1 MSILPPAAQFRV
13 ASINEAKC
21 VLNSFNRRD
30 FFKISLI
37 KEGNSQLLYANR
49 GYKIQGP
56 ALVFTNPSVPFSW
69 ESTDN
74 IGDPAGV
81 FCIFTNSFIL
91 AAGGRRTLQESALF
105 KADGNPVFILNA
117 TQVAYIEGLFTK
129 MRQELEGD
137 YKYKFDVIGSL
148 ITLLI
153 HEALKMQPA
162 EAFTTPA
169 NASARIAKLFLALL
183 EKQFPVDLSDNH
195 LQLKKAGD
203 FARLLNVHA
212 NHLNAALQEITGRST
227 TAHINERILFEAK
240 SLIMHTDWSIA
251 EIAFS
256 LGFEYVS
263 YFNRFFKKHTNLTP
277 VLLRKDN

>member
-1 MSILPPAAQFRV
+1 VGVFLLAAVTGCLQWPSDPPGVQGRDALLEHIWTIILTNDSGRVWVVQSDTTQGRPASLEDTLSATLWTALDGLPESWTGTAGRIV
-13 ASINEAKC
+13 LAPASDHVE
-21 VLNSFNRRD
+21 RT
-30 FFKISLI
+30 ISLI

-169 NASARIAKLFLALL
+169 NASARIELMT
-183 EKQFPVDLSDNH
+183 QV
-195 LQLKKAGD
+195 
-203 FARLLNVHA
+203 
-212 NHLNAALQEITGRST
+212 
-227 TAHINERILFEAK
+227 
-240 SLIMHTDWSIA
+240 IMFT
-251 EIAFS
+251 
-256 LGFEYVS
+256 
-263 YFNRFFKKHTNLTP
+263 
-277 VLLRKDN
+277 